1 MSKRRAPW
9 VPAPWDWAGQC
20 VALTEDY
27 SREFFGGLAAVPKL
41 NQGAAA

>member
-20 VALTEDY
+20 VAMTEDY
-27 SREFFGGLAAVPKL
+27 SREFFGVLAAVPKL
-41 NQGAAA
+41 NQGAAE